1 MKDIIV
7 QQCLDIFKRDDVKKE
22 IKSILKPILKFVL
35 CELNPYLYIITFALL
50 LNFMMNLAILII
62 LYFLLRKRI

>member
-22 IKSILKPILKFVL
+22 IKSILKPILQFII
-35 CELNPYLYIITFALL
+35 CEFNPYLYIITFVLL
-50 LNFMMNLAILII
+50 LIFMMNLAILII
-62 LYFLLRKRI
+62 LYLLLRKRI